1 MPMLFRLLLLLFT
14 ASHTLG
20 VSAAPKIT
28 WLQTDWPPHQIV
40 SGPFQGQGTFDL
52 LQQQLMA
59 VLPEFKHQSRLV
71 SLARVEQLFLQQQ
84 SGVCVVGTLYSAQR
98 AATRLFS
105 TPMAVGP
112 ALAVVHLAAHPGLA
126 QTEVGALEITQLAQ
140 RAHLLGAYQPNRYY
154 PPVVMQAI
162 QQPPSNLTSQTFT
175 SELNAAQ
182 LLQSGRVDY
191 VIEYPERMQYYNSL
205 LVQPVALQHSAIV
218 GADIASVSYV
228 TCTAGKTGEQA
239 IAAINKAL
247 RQLWGSAD
255 YQAAMRRWLDDVAWQ
270 RLIPQHEQILR
281 DYQTDAP

>member
-1 MPMLFRLLLLLFT
+1 MLFRLLLLLFT
-14 ASHTLG
+14 ASLTLG

-52 LQQQLMA
+52 LQQQLIA
-59 VLPEFKHQSRLV
+59 ALPQFRHQSRLV

-84 SGVCVVGTLYSAQR
+84 PGICAVGTLYSAQR
-98 AATRLFS
+98 AASRLFS

-112 ALAVVHLAAHPGLA
+112 ALAVVHLATHPGMTQA
-126 QTEVGALEITQLAQ
+126 GADALEINPLAQ
-140 RAHLLGAYQPNRYY
+140 HAGLVGAYQPNRYY

-162 QQPPSNLTSQTFT
+162 QQPSSNLTSQTFT

-182 LLQSGRVDY
+182 LLQTGRVDY

-205 LVQPVALQHSAIV
+205 LSQPVALQHSAIV

-228 TCTAGKTGEQA
+228 TCTAGKAGEQA
-239 IAAINKAL
+239 IAAIDKAL
-247 RQLWGSAD
+247 RQLWRSAD
-255 YQAAMRRWLDDVAWQ
+255 YQTAMRRWLDDAAWQ
-270 RLIPQHEQILR
+270 RLSPQLEQIRL
-281 DYQTDAP
+281 DYQAAAAR